1 MNLMEKLMELLYPP
15 QANCLGCASP
25 RGNEDGVLCEDCQR
39 RLKPI
44 REMDVPVCARCGS
57 PISAL
62 TEGCRRCA
70 DWKADELDMARS
82 CYVYAPPVDGL
93 IIQFKY
99 NGVYRLDEFLGRA
112 LCGMIRDLEIEKPDF
127 LVPVP
132 MHRRRLR
139 QRGYNQAEL
148 LARVVEREMGWNM
161 AELLRRSRY
170 TRRQA
175 KLSAKQRRHNLD
187 GAFELDG
194 DVSGLKILLIDD
206 VLTTGATANRCAR
219 LLKRSGAA
227 WVGLLSVARA
237 APGFEN

>member
-15 QANCLGCASP
+15 RANCLGCASP

-161 AELLRRSRY
+161 AELNCSLSSR
-170 TRRQA
+170 QM
-175 KLSAKQRRHNLD
+175 KK
-187 GAFELDG
+187 
-194 DVSGLKILLIDD
+194 
-206 VLTTGATANRCAR
+206 
-219 LLKRSGAA
+219 
-227 WVGLLSVARA
+227 
-237 APGFEN
+237 